1 MRLKKIAF
9 LLCVLIGCQMCSVTA
24 IADGSTGKSVQFLQA
39 LGIIEL
45 DEYSDML
52 WDDSLVKRKEMAE
65 ILCRLLE

>member
-24 IADGSTGKSVQFLQA
+24 IADGSTDKSVQFLQA

-52 WDDSLVKRKEMAE
+52 
-65 ILCRLLE
+65 